1 MSDAADL
8 LDSLLPAWTAR
19 EPAPPSRVGQV
30 SMAQAYETQVELLRR
45 RVAEGAQHSGW
56 KVGQTSAAMRAE
68 RGATE
73 PAPGFMLQGNA
84 LESGANLPVHAGEVC
99 FLEPELA
106 IVMGSDL
113 GGAEVTV
120 DDVRNAAAGVA
131 SAFEI
136 VRRFEGWSDL
146 ALQRSV
152 NGSTA
157 GYVLGP
163 LQAECPEA
171 TVLDDWQVRCTA
183 GGDVLADVRGA
194 DANDNPLETTAWLV
208 RFLARHQL
216 ALKAGQV
223 VLTGTYAGLLPVT
236 PGQAWRATVG
246 PLAPVALQT

>member
-8 LDSLLPAWTAR
+8 LDALLPAWSAH
-19 EPAPPSRVGQV
+19 EPAPAALAGQV
-30 SMAQAYETQVELLRR
+30 TMSQAYEAQVELLRR
-45 RVAEGAQHSGW
+45 RVAEGFVHTGW

-73 PAPGFMLQGNA
+73 PAPGFMVAANA
-84 LESGANLPVHAGEVC
+84 LDSGANLPLRHGEKC

-120 DDVRNAAAGVA
+120 DDVRSAAAGVA

-136 VRRFEGWSDL
+136 VRRFDGWSDL
-146 ALQRSV
+146 ALQRAV

-163 LQAECPEA
+163 LQAQCPEA
-171 TVLDDWQVRCTA
+171 AELDDWQVRCTA
-183 GGDVLADVRGA
+183 GSEVLADVRGA

-223 VLTGTYAGLLPVT
+223 VLTGTYAGLLPVA

>member
-1 MSDAADL
+1 MSNAADL

-19 EPAPPSRVGQV
+19 EPAPASMVGQV
-30 SMAQAYETQVELLRR
+30 QMGDAYAAQVELLRR
-45 RVAEGAQHSGW
+45 RVADGAVHGGW
-56 KVGQTSAAMRAE
+56 KVGQTSAAMRAA

-73 PAPGFMLQGNA
+73 PAPGFMLEANA
-84 LESGANLPVHAGEVC
+84 LASGANLPLREGEAC

-106 IVMGSDL
+106 LVMGSDL

-120 DDVRNAAAGVA
+120 DDVRNATEGVA

-136 VRRFEGWSDL
+136 VRRFDGWTDL
-146 ALQRSV
+146 ALQRAV
-152 NGSTA
+152 NGSTS

-163 LQAECPEA
+163 VQPGCPDAAE
-171 TVLDDWQVRCTA
+171 LDDWQVRCTA
-183 GGDVLADVRGA
+183 GTEVLADVRGA
-194 DANDNPLETTAWLV
+194 DVNDNPLETTAWLV

-223 VLTGTYAGLLPVT
+223 VLTGTYAGLLPVGA
-236 PGQAWRATVG
+236 GQAFRATVG